1 MITITETATRIG
13 CSRTTIYAAL
23 KRLDIKPHKQK
34 RKSLL
39 DDEQIALVQE
49 SLPGDITHSTDPASN
64 DKQPET
70 PRQKI
75 APTYDP
81 QPLLVEQLQAEVDH
95 LKVLLDREQ
104 VERSTERIERAD
116 ERKAERE
123 RAERH
128 DALVTALL
136 SEQKGLRDEVQR
148 LKAIQGPEQV
158 FSTFD
163 GDSPDEDEKPVAA
176 DTSDPSATSNIV
188 HLERTSE
195 RVERSSERTS
205 ERPVEQAAPIE
216 FTEATPQHEAIVSD
230 NSWGSRLTAFGLI
243 TTAMLVIALFLTIN
257 NPDLLLSQA
266 IASLWQ

>member
-1 MITITETATRIG
+1 MITITETAARIG

-23 KRLDIKPHKQK
+23 KRLDIQPHKQN

-49 SLPGDITHSTDPASN
+49 SLPGDSTHSAELASN
-64 DKQPET
+64 DKKPET

-81 QPLLVEQLQAEVDH
+81 QPLLVEQLQAEVGH

-128 DALVTALL
+128 DALVTVLL
-136 SEQKGLRDEVQR
+136 SEQKGFRDEVQR
-148 LKAIQGPEQV
+148 LKAIQGPEHV
-158 FSTFD
+158 FSAFD
-163 GDSPDEDEKPVAA
+163 GIPDEDEKPVAA
-176 DTSDPSATSNIV
+176 ATSAPRATSEVV
-188 HLERTSE
+188 HLERSSE
-195 RVERSSERTS
+195 RVERSAERTS
-205 ERPVEQAAPIE
+205 ERPVEQAAPAE
-216 FTEATPQHEAIVSD
+216 FAEATPLPEAIAS
-230 NSWGSRLTAFGLI
+230 SRFGRLKAFGFI
-243 TTAMLVIALFLTIN
+243 STAMLLIAFFLTIN
-257 NPDLLLSQA
+257 NPNLFLSKA

>member
-49 SLPGDITHSTDPASN
+49 SLPGDSTHSAGTTSN
-64 DKQPET
+64 DKQPE
-70 PRQKI
+70 PIRQKI
-75 APTYDP
+75 APSYDP
-81 QPLLVEQLQAEVDH
+81 QPLLVEQLQAEVGH

-104 VERSTERIERAD
+104 VERSTERIERAN

-123 RAERH
+123 RGERH

-148 LKAIQGPEQV
+148 LKAIQSPEQF
-158 FSTFD
+158 FSAFD

-176 DTSDPSATSNIV
+176 DTSDPNATSNIV
-188 HLERTSE
+188 HLERISE
-195 RVERSSERTS
+195 RGERSDERTS
-205 ERPVEQAAPIE
+205 ERPVEQAVPAEFAEAAPL
-216 FTEATPQHEAIVSD
+216 TETIASNRFGQ
-230 NSWGSRLTAFGLI
+230 LKAFGFI
-243 TTAMLVIALFLTIN
+243 STAMLLIAFFLTIN
-257 NPDLLLSQA
+257 NPNLFLSKA